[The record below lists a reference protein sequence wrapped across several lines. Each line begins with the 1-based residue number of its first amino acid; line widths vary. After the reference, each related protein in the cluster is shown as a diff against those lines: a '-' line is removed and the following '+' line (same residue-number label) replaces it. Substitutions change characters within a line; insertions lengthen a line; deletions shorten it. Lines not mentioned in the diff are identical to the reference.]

1 MYVPTLPIVTYEI
14 NRALKGHPAHVSHQ
28 VELGVKRRDNVE
40 GVFPPRRIRRR
51 SGRDDHDL
59 VEDEDAV
66 GAARQLEGRLRHHL
80 QVAVVHRQDRRL
92 GEDAGQDVQVARGS
106 LHAESAREE
115 KESCYKFEKDSG
127 GTRRCRGERNV
138 NGKKM
143 SSSGVPSRFYS
154 HRHIHQGETKS
165 GST

>member
-127 GTRRCRGERNV
+127 AGEDAELWMEGG
-138 NGKKM
+138 GKKLM
-143 SSSGVPSRFYS
+143 GRTFLQVVYQAAF
-154 HRHIHQGETKS
+154 IHTGKFTITK
-165 GST
+165 

>member
-1 MYVPTLPIVTYEI
+1 MYVPIMKYI
-14 NRALKGHPAHVSHQ
+14 NINKIGHLISSYQ
-28 VELGVKRRDNVE
+28 VELRVKRRDNVE

-127 GTRRCRGERNV
+127 AREDAE
-138 NGKKM
+138 GK
-143 SSSGVPSRFYS
+143 
-154 HRHIHQGETKS
+154 ETLMGRKFLQVVYQAPLF
-165 GST
+165 T